1 MCMGDDVPALVTRVL
16 RRVRE
21 GDDAARDELFALVYE
36 ELRSMAASQMLGQ
49 APAHTLQATAL
60 VNEAYLRMGAR
71 VCGEP
76 CWDPDFNCLDYF
88 ILMEVSRLP
97 ARYVQHFLQPG
108 EARPA
113 TAVAV

>member
-1 MCMGDDVPALVTRVL
+1 
-16 RRVRE
+16 
-21 GDDAARDELFALVYE
+21 
-36 ELRSMAASQMLGQ
+36 MAAIDQRIRESHMTPPHLRVTPRFRLDRMPGD
-49 APAHTLQATAL
+49 AL
-60 VNEAYLRMGAR
+60 DGAGERGGVKMPPLLKAYLRMGAR

-113 TAVAV
+113 AAVAV

>member
-1 MCMGDDVPALVTRVL
+1 MPGDALDGAGERGGVKMPPL
-16 RRVRE
+16 
-21 GDDAARDELFALVYE
+21 LK
-36 ELRSMAASQMLGQ
+36 
-49 APAHTLQATAL
+49 
-60 VNEAYLRMGAR
+60 AYLRMGAR

-108 EARPA
+108 DAARPA
-113 TAVAV
+113 AAVAV